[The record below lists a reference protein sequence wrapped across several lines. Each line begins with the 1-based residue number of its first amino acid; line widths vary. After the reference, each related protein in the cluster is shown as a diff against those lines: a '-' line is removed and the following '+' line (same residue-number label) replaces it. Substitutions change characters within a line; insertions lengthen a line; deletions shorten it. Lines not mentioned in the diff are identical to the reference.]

1 MGTTS
6 RPKREPGCE
15 GLWLTVALVMLLLH
29 VLPPRLFLQEELGCA
44 GRE

>member
-15 GLWLTVALVMLLLH
+15 GLRLTVALVMLLLH
-29 VLPPRLFLQEELGCA
+29 VCASRLFLQEELGCA